1 MKKQLLIAATL
12 MFAVLAARAQKT
24 DTAGYMI
31 HYKFSHLQDTN
42 KRANPYTENM
52 ALFLGK
58 SSSVYKSYDKQL
70 QDALFKKQV
79 KEAIANS
86 PNGNISIHT
95 KNTASPLQYYQFPAQ
110 KKLFRKESLVINSYL
125 IEETLPVIVWKI
137 SSDTASFGGMHC
149 QKATAHFKGREYTA
163 WFCADMP
170 FQAGPWKLNGLPGV
184 ILEAYDAKKEV
195 VFKFDGIE
203 KVASPQPTPAAT
215 EPQTADGR
223 RMFMI
228 GGDDSDT
235 DPAIIELPSRSIK
248 TTEKEFTKLQDA
260 MRKDP
265 DAFAQAMMA
274 SSGMNRPGNTNGPGP
289 DHIKIKLGPQAVI
302 NNPIELPEK

>member
-1 MKKQLLIAATL
+1 MKKQLLLFATL
-12 MFAVLAARAQKT
+12 FTAAGMASAQKP
-24 DTAGYMI
+24 DTAAYMV
-31 HYKFSHLQDTN
+31 HYKFSHLRDTTN
-42 KRANPYTENM
+42 RANPYTENM

-86 PNGNISIHT
+86 PDGNIKINRQKSG
-95 KNTASPLQYYQFPAQ
+95 SPLQYFQFPAQ
-110 KKLFRKESLVINSYL
+110 QRLFRKESLVINSYL
-125 IEETLPVIVWKI
+125 IEDALPVIDWKV

-149 QKATAHFKGREYTA
+149 QKATGHFKGRDYTA

-170 FQAGPWKLNGLPGV
+170 FHAGPWKLNGLPGV
-184 ILEAYDAKKEV
+184 ILEAYDAKKDV

-203 KVASPQPTPAAT
+203 KVAPPQLAAT
-215 EPQTADGR
+215 ASDAQPGDGHK
-223 RMFMI
+223 MIMI

-248 TTEKEFTKLQDA
+248 TTDKEFTKLQDA

-265 DAFAQAMMA
+265 DAFVQSMMA
-274 SSGMNRPGNTNGPGP
+274 SSGM
-289 DHIKIKLGPQAVI
+289 KLRSKSARSR
-302 NNPIELPEK
+302 